1 MKWAQAGESLIHSKF
16 KDIVFPF
23 FGKKHNPY
31 NIKYRKDI
39 IEANLTK
46 DHKYYTIDKITDDTL
61 GTTYYQRLFNLEN
74 RIEYDF
80 TCRNLS
86 ELINSPVLWG
96 VDDSGKIFDL
106 SNKERFKTKTSS
118 IRKIVN
124 PGLIWLHRI
133 SYPFVL
139 DRSINLSEIDPDV
152 LKAIVVYIDNTWVLY
167 KFTYEN
173 SEISTILL

>member
-1 MKWAQAGESLIHSKF
+1 MIHSKF

-23 FGKKHNPY
+23 FGKRQNPY
-31 NIKYRKDI
+31 NIKYKKDI

-46 DHKYYTIDKITDDTL
+46 DHKYYTIDKVTTKTV
-61 GTTYYQRLFNLEN
+61 GTTYYQRLFDLDN

-80 TCRNLS
+80 TCRNLT
-86 ELINSPVLWG
+86 ELINSSVLWG
-96 VDDSGKIFDL
+96 VDDAGKIFDL
-106 SNKERFKTKTSS
+106 SNKERFKIKTSS

-139 DRSINLSEIDPDV
+139 DRSINLSEIDPVV
-152 LKAIVVYIDNTWVLY
+152 LKASVVYIDYTWVLY
-167 KFTYEN
+167 KFTYEDTE
-173 SEISTILL
+173 SSTILL